1 MTEDFVSG
9 VWIGYDTKTELNT
22 SLSSAQVWYN
32 IIREYADSIE
42 SDNHYPECDDVIS
55 APMCTSTG
63 MIAGDGCPK
72 RITGYWK
79 STNAPYCSNH
89 YSSAPSKDDE
99 DESSE
104 DESSSEAESS
114 SKPDESS
121 VEIVDSDSSSES
133 APESSPESSNAE

>member
-1 MTEDFVSG
+1 MKTTAILTKRSIKETAYVMNKLLQEVIKSGTGTAAQLSNKTVAGKTGTSEDWNDLCFVGMTEDFVSG

-32 IIREYADSIE
+32 IIGEYADSIE

-72 RITGYWK
+72 GNNRLL
-79 STNAPYCSNH
+79 
-89 YSSAPSKDDE
+89 
-99 DESSE
+99 
-104 DESSSEAESS
+104 
-114 SKPDESS
+114 
-121 VEIVDSDSSSES
+121 EI
-133 APESSPESSNAE
+133 N

>member
-1 MTEDFVSG
+1 MYKRQGIKSGTGTAAQLSNKTVAGKTGTSEDWNDLCFVGMTEDFVSG

-32 IIREYADSIE
+32 IIGEYADSIE

-72 RITGYWK
+72 GITGYWK

-89 YSSAPSKDDE
+89 YSLSL
-99 DESSE
+99 
-104 DESSSEAESS
+104 
-114 SKPDESS
+114 
-121 VEIVDSDSSSES
+121 IHI
-133 APESSPESSNAE
+133 